1 MLQKNVFKAHGSHKP
16 LSFAWSFSVAST
28 EYECGT
34 LATSDEEI
42 LVWNYYFKLL
52 SILGF
57 ILHFVGMMSHVRH
70 DSITQGVSQRLVF
83 LCPLYV
89 TSYVVHP
96 PPIIDLICCLCCFPF
111 PAYGTGRARVLSLCV
126 AASPLSSM

>member
-1 MLQKNVFKAHGSHKP
+1 MELLLQTIVYIRVHSA
-16 LSFAWSFSVAST
+16 L
-28 EYECGT
+28 CGN
-34 LATSDEEI
+34 DVI
-42 LVWNYYFKLL
+42 C
-52 SILGF
+52 
-57 ILHFVGMMSHVRH
+57 RH

-96 PPIIDLICCLCCFPF
+96 PLTIDLICCLCCFPF